1 MFPFYFFISD
11 ILVYAWE
18 FPLQKKIIQ
27 KATQVKNFSVERKN
41 MTILLYVTFLRTLL
55 IYIFPFHP
63 FCSVPIFLNTNE
75 YFLLIHIIIIIII
88 IQHEKSS
95 IFLLVFIKMRIV
107 KRRPSKPSKKK
118 LYFSRKYFRLFTFDL
133 HI

>member
-1 MFPFYFFISD
+1 MINVSFLLFYFRYFGVCMKVSF
-11 ILVYAWE
+11 AE
-18 FPLQKKIIQ
+18 KKIQ

-95 IFLLVFIKMRIV
+95 IFLLVFIKCE
-107 KRRPSKPSKKK
+107 
-118 LYFSRKYFRLFTFDL
+118 L
-133 HI
+133 